1 MVIKNS
7 FIFVFLLA
15 VISCKKAQ
23 LKSVTFYKT
32 KGLVEMPY
40 DVLESTFWD
49 SKNYNDLDSLN
60 ISLDKV
66 LLIQRKIQSIQ
77 KINSSDIP
85 FMHPEYA
92 MIIRSKQKS
101 DTIYLDEMIIN
112 GYSTNNNYLFIDS
125 NDILFDFLKNEDFI
139 SERTRYFRKEKVD
152 N

>member
-1 MVIKNS
+1 
-7 FIFVFLLA
+7 
-15 VISCKKAQ
+15 
-23 LKSVTFYKT
+23 
-32 KGLVEMPY
+32 
-40 DVLESTFWD
+40 
-49 SKNYNDLDSLN
+49 
-60 ISLDKV
+60 
-66 LLIQRKIQSIQ
+66 
-77 KINSSDIP
+77 
-85 FMHPEYA
+85 MHPEYA